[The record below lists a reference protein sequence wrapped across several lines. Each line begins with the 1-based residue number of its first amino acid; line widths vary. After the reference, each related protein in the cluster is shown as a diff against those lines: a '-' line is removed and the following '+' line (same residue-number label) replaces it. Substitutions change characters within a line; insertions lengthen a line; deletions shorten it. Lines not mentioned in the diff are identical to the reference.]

1 MSSAPG
7 IGAELERIGQAAQDA
22 LTDETVARLAAALSD
37 ALGLI
42 DQINRAELARA
53 IPALARMVNNGDLER
68 LVALAR
74 VYASAEDALTDEMV
88 GRLTDTV
95 GHGLSLLDRVNR
107 SGIEKALPVLSRMVA
122 DGDLERL
129 AQLAR
134 VYSSAEDALSDEMV
148 GRIAETVVESLS
160 LMDRLSRGGAVH
172 LVEMLERMQAS
183 GALERV
189 ANILPKLL
197 DRLDHIDRM
206 LIGLEAAASE
216 AQKYPAPKGGI
227 GGLWQLAREPETQ
240 QSLQFLIAF
249 AKQLRSSYRS

>member
-1 MSSAPG
+1 MSTVTNIVPELNRV
-7 IGAELERIGQAAQDA
+7 AEAAQDA

-37 ALGLI
+37 GLGLI
-42 DQINRAELARA
+42 DQINRAELSRA
-53 IPALARMVNNGDLER
+53 IPALARMVNNGDLDR

-95 GHGLSLLDRVNR
+95 GSGLSLLDRVSR
-107 SGIEKALPVLSRMVA
+107 SGIEKALPVLSRLVL

-129 AQLAR
+129 VALAR
-134 VYSSAEDALSDEMV
+134 VYASAEDALSDEMV
-148 GRIAETVVESLS
+148 GRIAETVAEGMSLV
-160 LMDRLSRGGAVH
+160 DRLSRGGAVQI
-172 LVEMLERMQAS
+172 VEMLERMQAT

-189 ANILPKLL
+189 ASILPKLL

-206 LIGLEAAASE
+206 LSGLEAAATE
-216 AQKYPAPKGGI
+216 AQQVAMPKGGI
-227 GGLWQLAREPETQ
+227 GSLWQMARDPETQ

-249 AKQLRSSYRS
+249 ARQIRAGYRK